1 MRELI
6 IGIDGGGTK
15 TNLIAMDI
23 QTGLIAASTS
33 TGSIHIFTMGETTA
47 LRNLELGIAGLQLGN
62 EDHVV
67 AVAIGDPAIDDCDDD
82 NPDTPLAAAAADLC
96 GSCKVFIKSDVFVA
110 MYAFFGGEPGA
121 FLVSGT
127 GSMGIAL
134 TEAYHHSG
142 TNAYFTVGGWA
153 MPTTDPGSGFD
164 IAIQGIQA
172 AVHAF
177 DGVAD
182 YTELCD
188 ALLEFGQMD
197 SPRQLIPWFNNG
209 SLTRGQI
216 AQFAQYVDN
225 VPNAEMRLP
234 LPFWSPLDTVLL
246 NTRCACCAVC
256 PNPGSASMAVCYCT
270 IRRYT
275 VPLKGMCCQP
285 FRTHRSYIPPEH
297 RSMALLCLRL
307 MPFKLTGDYGHGNN
321 QTVSHQ
327 YPYLAGYPNG
337 NPIRRH

>member
-216 AQFAQYVDN
+216 AQFAQYVDECAQCGDAAS
-225 VPNAEMRLP
+225 VAILESAGHSLAQYALRLLRCLAQP
-234 LPFWSPLDTVLL
+234 RVGIYGSVLL
-246 NTRCACCAVC
+246 
-256 PNPGSASMAVCYCT
+256 
-270 IRRYT
+270 
-275 VPLKGMCCQP
+275 
-285 FRTHRSYIPPEH
+285 H
-297 RSMALLCLRL
+297 
-307 MPFKLTGDYGHGNN
+307 N
-321 QTVSHQ
+321 QTVYRTFERDVLSAIPDAQ
-327 YPYLAGYPNG
+327 ILYPTRAPEYGAVMFAADALQ
-337 NPIRRH
+337 IDRRLWTWK